1 MSSIKEILVKIY
13 AKHVVKKTTKWS
25 KRPVETQEK
34 VMKKLISKAKKTKF
48 GKDHNFDKISNYKD
62 FSKEIPIRDYE
73 GLKTYIDMV
82 IEGKR
87 NILWP
92 GKPIYFAKTS
102 GTTSG
107 EKHIP
112 ITRDSMPFHVKG
124 SVEAT
129 MHYIKETNNTAFL
142 NKKIIFFIYDM

>member
-13 AKHVVKKTTKWS
+13 AKHVVRKTTKWS

-34 VMKKLISKAKKTKF
+34 VMKKLISKARKTKF
-48 GKDHNFDKISNYKD
+48 GKDHNFDKISNYRE

-73 GLKTYIDMV
+73 GIKGYVEMV
-82 IEGKR
+82 IRGEK

-112 ITRDSMPFHVKG
+112 ITKDSIPFHVKG

-129 MHYIKETNNTAFL
+129 MHYIVETNNTEFL
-142 NKKIIFFIYDM
+142 NKKLI